1 MIITP
6 SLRLGNVLGHHRQK
20 PGFKQTAHM
29 YISRDYAA
37 TLASAIQK
45 RFLGPLAQK
54 NPRKFVLEAE
64 SSRPFGHYSK
74 NFPAKWDRLMVQEST

>member
-1 MIITP
+1 
-6 SLRLGNVLGHHRQK
+6 
-20 PGFKQTAHM
+20 M

-45 RFLGPLAQK
+45 KFLGPLALK
-54 NPRKFVLEAE
+54 NPPKFVLEAE

-74 NFPAKWDRLMVQEST
+74 NFPARWDLTKWDRLIVQESTLFSIPGINY